1 MDEMTF
7 KLREKLSSFL
17 EADSNLAY
25 RKLILFGAGNTY
37 QLYKKSIEFENL
49 DFECIW
55 DHDLKKC
62 TQGGGTQLKNVCTPE
77 TYISEYGVDD
87 GLLVLIVSI
96 GKARHE
102 IKAELDSMGIRNMYM
117 DAFLFR
123 KHKLEVMRVFDLLCD
138 DFSKRTYA
146 HLILTRAGGEDRF
159 PADIYHPDTYYAVPS
174 FASVSNE
181 EVFVDLG
188 AYVGDTLETFIWKN
202 CGGLK
207 KVYLFEPDEKNAAA
221 LEIRVKRLKREWGID
236 DDRIE
241 IIQAGIGSKNETL
254 YIDSDDSGAPC
265 PEKILDTQGDDK
277 KAVKV
282 YSMDEFFRDKQ
293 EKIDCIKADIESFEY
308 DMLCGAKETIQRH
321 HPRLAICIYHSA
333 ADMYR
338 IPLLIKEYCPDYKF
352 SIRHHSAMLADTVL
366 YAYPDN
372 PASWISSYE

>member
-25 RKLILFGAGNTY
+25 GKLILFGAGDTY
-37 QLYKKSIEFENL
+37 QLYKKTIELEDLN
-49 DFECIW
+49 FECIW

-62 TQGGGTQLKNVCTPE
+62 TQGGDARSKNVCTPE

-87 GLLVLIVSI
+87 GLLVLIVSNS
-96 GKARHE
+96 KARYE
-102 IKAELDSMGIRNMYM
+102 IKAELDSMGIRNMNI

-138 DFSKRTYA
+138 DLSKRTYA
-146 HLILTRAGGEDRF
+146 HIILTRAGEEECF
-159 PADIYHPDTYYAVPS
+159 PIDIYCADAYYAVLPFLS
-174 FASVSNE
+174 MKKN

-188 AYVGDTLETFIWKN
+188 AYVGDTLETFIWKSS
-202 CGGLK
+202 GEFK
-207 KVYLFEPDEKNAAA
+207 KAYLFEPNEKNAAV
-221 LEIRVKRLKREWGID
+221 LEIRAKRLKREWGID
-236 DDRIE
+236 DSKIE
-241 IIQAGIGSKNETL
+241 IVQAGIGNKNETL
-254 YIDSDDSGAPC
+254 YIDSDDGGAPC
-265 PEKILDTQGDDK
+265 PRKILDTQGDDK

-308 DMLCGAKETIQRH
+308 DMLCGAKETIQRYR
-321 HPRLAICIYHSA
+321 PRLAICIYHSA

-352 SIRHHSAMLADTVL
+352 SIRHHSTTLSETVL